1 MKVVTIVLCL
11 HLFLLLILYLIVVR
25 KKIVSLF
32 YLIHKQINMGFKKI
46 KSGKPILLQLKVN
59 KKVNIK
65 SIARKHYFIT
75 VLIVVAVPAI
85 LLAISLL
92 TELRVPILK
101 QLICWSIPKYIQDE
115 NEYIK
120 GNGVVSCYYN
130 FPDNQAPNSSQL
142 MPLNIHPQLCT
153 HINIA
158 FAQIK
163 NNQIYLEDSQYDVLY
178 DIVKIKEDNPN
189 LKLLLSVGG
198 AGNHKGF
205 SEMVI
210 NHAARKTFI
219 RSIKGILRNY
229 SLDGIDLDWEF
240 PAVDMDLSSFKKR
253 ERQHFSQLL
262 REIRA
267 EYIREKRDYLLTV
280 AAAAQKIIVDAAY
293 DVDQINMFCDYV
305 NIMTYDFHTYT
316 KFTPFTGLNSP
327 LYAKHDEELY
337 FGTLNINYTVQMY
350 KNKGLDP
357 KKIVVGIP
365 TYGHSYTLVNSN
377 NNKIASPVLG
387 FGSLGNS
394 GFVNYPDICVFLRTY
409 NNNATVKLDP
419 EAKVPYLYKDTEWV
433 SFDNTQSVIAK
444 AKYIRDNKLRG
455 AMIYSLNADD
465 YDGACDK
472 LSGPVKFPLSVSIKN
487 ALNERQ
493 AIVDSYCKANEFI
506 NFFSY

>member
-1 MKVVTIVLCL
+1 M
-11 HLFLLLILYLIVVR
+11 
-25 KKIVSLF
+25 
-32 YLIHKQINMGFKKI
+32 
-46 KSGKPILLQLKVN
+46 KSGKPIVLQLDVK

-65 SIARKHYFIT
+65 ALARKHYFIT

-85 LLAISLL
+85 LLTISLL
-92 TELRVPILK
+92 TELRIPILK
-101 QLICWSIPKYIQDE
+101 QVICWSIPKYIQEE
-115 NEYIK
+115 NEYMK
-120 GNGVVSCYYN
+120 DNGVVSCYYN
-130 FPDNQAPNSSQL
+130 FPDPRTPNSSQL
-142 MPLNIHPQLCT
+142 MPFNIHPQLCT

-158 FAQIK
+158 FANIK
-163 NNQIYLEDSQYDVLY
+163 YNQIYLEDFQYDVLH
-178 DIVKIKEDNPN
+178 DIVKIKEDNPK
-189 LKLLLSVGG
+189 LKILLSIGG
-198 AGNHKGF
+198 AGGHEGF
-205 SEMVI
+205 SQMVI

-219 RSIKGILRNY
+219 KSIKSILRNY

-240 PAVDMDLSSFKKR
+240 PAVNLDLNNFKKR
-253 ERQHFSQLL
+253 ERLHFSQLL

-267 EYIREKRDYLLTV
+267 EYIREKKDYLLTV

-293 DVDQINMFCDYV
+293 DVDQINMYTDYV

-327 LYAKHDEELY
+327 LYARHDEELY

-350 KNKGLDP
+350 KEKGLDA

-377 NNKIASPVLG
+377 NNKIGSPVLG
-387 FGSLGNS
+387 FGHIGSS
-394 GFVNYPDICVFLRTY
+394 GFANYPDICDFLKTY
-409 NNNATVKLDP
+409 ENNATVQMDL

-465 YDGACDK
+465 YEGTCSK
-472 LSGPVKFPLSVSIKN
+472 LSGRVKFPLSVSIKN
-487 ALNERQ
+487 TLNERQ
-493 AIVDSYCKANEFI
+493 AIVDAYCKADEFI
-506 NFFSY
+506 NYFFPY